1 MRMLLIHADEFS
13 YEVKSKAIPEPEEPK
28 SFKAFV
34 KNALVAFCTIEK
46 NDEKN
51 PEAIAFKAAENII
64 DVFNK
69 VKAENIVIYPYAHL
83 SSDLAS
89 KEVAIP
95 ILENIERKINEEG
108 FKVYRSPFGWY
119 KSFNLNCKGHPLSEL
134 SRTITVEKEEGAA
147 EIKTEYAIMDLNGN
161 LHHPLEYNYKPEET
175 DLKALVE
182 KEALKKELIGG
193 KPKFLDYCSKF
204 SIEWEPYSDIGH
216 MRYGPE
222 GGLIFDLISEYAWQ
236 VANSLEIP
244 IFSVKGTN
252 MFNVAEPPVKEHAKL
267 FGEKLYEIKV
277 DEKTLILRYAACHQQ
292 FAMVKDW
299 IISHKQMPFGTFE
312 VADSYR
318 LEKSGELLLCFR
330 VRKLHMPDLHIYCK
344 DLENAKEISLK
355 IHEKIYEEIRKLGR
369 EYVSIYNITK
379 KFFNENK
386 SFLLKLLSI
395 EKKPV
400 LINFVPEGRF
410 YWVIN
415 VEYTIIDELNR
426 PREIATFQIDVGN
439 SKRFGIH
446 YIDEKGEKVYPPI
459 IHTALI
465 GTIERYLFTLL
476 DSASKKEAE
485 GLKPSLPLWLSPTQ
499 VRLIPINQSYL
510 PEALNLSE
518 KLKSA
523 LIRVDIDDREDTVP
537 KKVLLAEKEWIP
549 YILVI
554 GKKEVETGKL
564 TVRVREEEKQK
575 IMLIEDLI
583 AEIKSKTKG
592 YPFKPSTLPM
602 LLSKKPV
609 YKMVK

>member
-28 SFKAFV
+28 NLKASV

-46 NDEKN
+46 DDEKN
-51 PEAIAFKAAENII
+51 PEVIAFKAAENII

-69 VKAENIVIYPYAHL
+69 VKAENIVVYPYAHL

-95 ILENIERKINEEG
+95 ILEKIEEKIKEEG

-134 SRTITVEKEEGAA
+134 SRSITIEKEEVAT
-147 EIKTEYAIMDLNGN
+147 EIKTEYAIMDLEGN
-161 LHHPLEYNYKPEET
+161 LHNPLEYNYKPEEI
-175 DLKALVE
+175 DFKALVE
-182 KEALKKELIGG
+182 KEALKKELAGG

-204 SIEWEPYSDIGH
+204 GIEWEPYSDIGH

-222 GGLIFDLISEYAWQ
+222 GTLIFDLISEYAWQ
-236 VANSLEIP
+236 IANSLEIP
-244 IFSVKGTN
+244 IFNVKGTN

-267 FGEKLYEIKV
+267 FGEKLYEIKA
-277 DEKTLILRYAACHQQ
+277 DGKTLILRYAACHQQ

-355 IHEKIYEEIRKLGR
+355 IHKKIYEEIRKIGR

-379 KFFNENK
+379 KFFEENK

-426 PREIATFQIDVGN
+426 PREIATFQIDIGN
-439 SKRFGIH
+439 AKRFGIY
-446 YIDEKGEKVYPPI
+446 YIDEKGEKIYPPI

-465 GTIERYLFTLL
+465 GTVERYLFALL
-476 DSASKKEAE
+476 DSASKKEAK
-485 GLKPSLPLWLSPTQ
+485 GLKPSLPLWLSPIQ
-499 VRLIPINQSYL
+499 VRIIPINQSYL
-510 PEALNLSE
+510 SNALALAE

-523 LIRVDIDDREDTVP
+523 LIRVDIDDREDTVS

-554 GKKEVETGKL
+554 GEKEVKTGKL
-564 TVRVREEEKQK
+564 TVRIREEEKQK
-575 IMLIEDLI
+575 TMLIEDLI
-583 AEIKSKTKG
+583 NEIKSKTEG

-602 LLSKKPV
+602 LLSKKPI
-609 YKMVK
+609 YKMFK

>member
-1 MRMLLIHADEFS
+1 MLLIHADEFS

-28 SFKAFV
+28 NLKASV

-46 NDEKN
+46 DDEKN
-51 PEAIAFKAAENII
+51 PEVIAFKAAENII

-69 VKAENIVIYPYAHL
+69 VKAENIVVYPYAHL

-95 ILENIERKINEEG
+95 ILEKIEEKIKEEG

-134 SRTITVEKEEGAA
+134 SRSITIEKEEVAT
-147 EIKTEYAIMDLNGN
+147 EIKTEYAIMDLEGN
-161 LHHPLEYNYKPEET
+161 LHNPLEYNYKPEEI
-175 DLKALVE
+175 DFKALVE
-182 KEALKKELIGG
+182 KEALKKELAGG

-204 SIEWEPYSDIGH
+204 GIEWEPYSDIGH

-222 GGLIFDLISEYAWQ
+222 GTLIFDLISEYAWQ
-236 VANSLEIP
+236 IANSLEIP
-244 IFSVKGTN
+244 IFNVKGTN

-267 FGEKLYEIKV
+267 FGEKLYEIKA
-277 DEKTLILRYAACHQQ
+277 DGKTLILRYAACHQQ

-355 IHEKIYEEIRKLGR
+355 IHKKIYEEIRKIGR

-379 KFFNENK
+379 KFFEENK

-426 PREIATFQIDVGN
+426 PREIATFQIDIGN
-439 SKRFGIH
+439 AKRFGIY
-446 YIDEKGEKVYPPI
+446 YIDEKGEKIYPPI

-465 GTIERYLFTLL
+465 GTVERYLFALL
-476 DSASKKEAE
+476 DSASKKEAK
-485 GLKPSLPLWLSPTQ
+485 GLKPSLPLWLSPIQ
-499 VRLIPINQSYL
+499 VRIIPINQSYL
-510 PEALNLSE
+510 SNALALAE

-523 LIRVDIDDREDTVP
+523 LIRVDIDDREDTVS

-554 GKKEVETGKL
+554 GEKEVKTGKL
-564 TVRVREEEKQK
+564 TVRIREEEKQK
-575 IMLIEDLI
+575 TMLIEDLI
-583 AEIKSKTKG
+583 NEIKSKTEG

-602 LLSKKPV
+602 LLSKKPI
-609 YKMVK
+609 YKMFK

>member
-1 MRMLLIHADEFS
+1 MLLIHADEFS

-28 SFKAFV
+28 NLKASV

-46 NDEKN
+46 DDEKN
-51 PEAIAFKAAENII
+51 PEVIAFKAAENII
-64 DVFNK
+64 DVFNR
-69 VKAENIVIYPYAHL
+69 VKAENIVVYPYAHL

-95 ILENIERKINEEG
+95 ILKKIEEKIKEEG

-134 SRTITVEKEEGAA
+134 SRSITIEKEEVAT
-147 EIKTEYAIMDLNGN
+147 EIKTEYAIMDLEGN
-161 LHHPLEYNYKPEET
+161 LYNPLEYNYKPEEI
-175 DLKALVE
+175 DFKVLVE
-182 KEALKKELIGG
+182 KEALKKELAGG

-204 SIEWEPYSDIGH
+204 GIEWEPYSDIGH

-222 GGLIFDLISEYAWQ
+222 GTLIFDLISEYAWQ
-236 VANSLEIP
+236 IANSLEIP
-244 IFSVKGTN
+244 IFNVKGTN

-267 FGEKLYEIKV
+267 FGEKLYEIKA
-277 DEKTLILRYAACHQQ
+277 DGKTLILRYAACHQQ

-355 IHEKIYEEIRKLGR
+355 IHKKIYEEIRKVGR

-379 KFFNENK
+379 KFFEENK

-426 PREIATFQIDVGN
+426 PREIATFQIDIGN
-439 SKRFGIH
+439 AKRFGIY

-465 GTIERYLFTLL
+465 GTVERYLFALL
-476 DSASKKEAE
+476 DSASKKEAK
-485 GLKPSLPLWLSPTQ
+485 GLKPSLPLWLSPIQ
-499 VRLIPINQSYL
+499 VRIIPINQSYL
-510 PEALNLSE
+510 SNALALAE

-523 LIRVDIDDREDTVP
+523 LIRVDIDDREDTVS

-554 GKKEVETGKL
+554 GEKEVKTGKF
-564 TVRVREEEKQK
+564 TVRIREEEKQK
-575 IMLIEDLI
+575 TMLIEDLI
-583 AEIKSKTKG
+583 NEIKSKTEG

-602 LLSKKPV
+602 LLSKKPI
-609 YKMVK
+609 YKMFK

>member
-1 MRMLLIHADEFS
+1 MLLIHADKFD

-28 SFKAFV
+28 SLNASV
-34 KNALVAFCTIEK
+34 ENALVAFCTIEK
-46 NDEKN
+46 DDEKN
-51 PEAIAFKAAENII
+51 PEVIILKAVENII
-64 DVFNK
+64 DVFNN
-69 VKAENIVIYPYAHL
+69 VKAESIVVYPYAHL

-89 KEVAIP
+89 KDVAIS
-95 ILENIERKINEEG
+95 ILEKIEEKIKEEG

-119 KSFNLNCKGHPLSEL
+119 KSFNLSCKGHPLSEL
-134 SRTITVEKEEGAA
+134 SRAIIAEKEEVAA
-147 EIKTEYAIMDLNGN
+147 EVKTEYAIMDLDGS
-161 LHHPLEYNYKPEET
+161 LHDPAMYNYRLEEAE
-175 DLKALVE
+175 LKALVE

-204 SIEWEPYSDIGH
+204 GVEWEPYSDIGH

-222 GGLIFDLISEYAWQ
+222 GSLIFDLISEYAWQ
-236 VANSLEIP
+236 IANSLEIP
-244 IFSVKGTN
+244 IFNVKGTN

-267 FGEKLYEIKV
+267 FGEKLYEIKA
-277 DEKTLILRYAACHQQ
+277 DGKTLILRYAACHQQ

-299 IISHKQMPFGTFE
+299 VISYKQIPFGTFE
-312 VADSYR
+312 IADSYR

-355 IHEKIYEEIRKLGR
+355 IHEKIYEEIRKLKR
-369 EYVSIYNITK
+369 EYVSIYNVTR
-379 KFFNENK
+379 KFFEENK
-386 SFLLKLLSI
+386 SFFLKLLSI

-426 PREIATFQIDVGN
+426 PREIATFQIDIGN

-465 GTIERYLFTLL
+465 GTVERYFFTLL
-476 DSASKKEAE
+476 DSASKRESK
-485 GLKPSLPLWLSPTQ
+485 GLKPFLPLWLSPTQ
-499 VRLIPINQSYL
+499 VRLILINQSYIST
-510 PEALNLSE
+510 ALKLAE

-523 LIRVDIDDREDTVP
+523 SIRVDIDDRDDTVP
-537 KKVLLAEKEWIP
+537 KKVLFAEKEWIP

-554 GKKEVETGKL
+554 GEKEVKTEKL
-564 TVRVREEEKQK
+564 NVRVREEEKQK
-575 IMLIEDLI
+575 VMSIKDLI
-583 AEIKSKTKG
+583 LEIKCKTEG
-592 YPFKPSTLPM
+592 YPFKPLNMPM
-602 LLSKKPV
+602 LLSKRPV
-609 YKMVK
+609 YKMIK

>member
-1 MRMLLIHADEFS
+1 MRMLLIHADKFD

-28 SFKAFV
+28 SLKASV
-34 KNALVAFCTIEK
+34 ENALIAFCTIEK
-46 NDEKN
+46 NDEIN
-51 PEAIAFKAAENII
+51 PKVIAFKASEHII

-69 VKAENIVIYPYAHL
+69 VKAESIVIYPYAHL

-89 KEVAIP
+89 KEAAIP
-95 ILENIERKINEEG
+95 ILEEIEEKIEGEG

-119 KSFNLNCKGHPLSEL
+119 KSFNLSCKGHPLSEL
-134 SRTITVEKEEGAA
+134 SRTIIAEKEEAA
-147 EIKTEYAIMDLNGN
+147 VEIKTEYAIMDLEGN
-161 LHHPLEYNYKPEET
+161 LHNPIEYNYKLEEAE
-175 DLKALVE
+175 LKALVE
-182 KEALKKELIGG
+182 KEALKKELFGG

-204 SIEWEPYSDIGH
+204 GVEWESYSDIGH
-216 MRYGPE
+216 MRYEPE
-222 GGLIFDLISEYAWQ
+222 GSLIFDLISEYAWQ

-252 MFNVAEPPVKEHAKL
+252 MFNIAEPPVKEHAKL
-267 FGEKLYEIKV
+267 FGEKLYEIKA

-299 IISHKQMPFGTFE
+299 VISHKQMPFGTFE

-330 VRKLHMPDLHIYCK
+330 VRKLHMPDLHVYCK

-355 IHEKIYEEIRKLGR
+355 IHEKIYNEIRKLGR
-369 EYVSIYNITK
+369 EYVSIYNVTR
-379 KFFNENK
+379 KFFEENK
-386 SFLLKLLSI
+386 SFFLKLLSI

-446 YIDEKGEKVYPPI
+446 YIDENGRKIYPPI

-465 GTIERYLFTLL
+465 GTVERYLFTLL
-476 DSASKKEAE
+476 DSASKKERK
-485 GLKPSLPLWLSPTQ
+485 GLKPSLPLWLSPIQ
-499 VRLIPINQSYL
+499 VRLIPVNQSYL
-510 PEALNLSE
+510 LHALKLAE
-518 KLKSA
+518 KLKLAS
-523 LIRVDIDDREDTVP
+523 IRVDVDDREDSVS
-537 KKVLLAEKEWIP
+537 KKVLFAEKEWIP

-554 GKKEVETGKL
+554 GKKEVKTGKL
-564 TVRVREEEKQK
+564 NIRVREEGKQK
-575 IMLIEDLI
+575 SISIKDLI
-583 AEIKSKTKG
+583 LEVKNKTEG
-592 YPFKPSTLPM
+592 YPFKPLNMPM
-602 LLSKKPV
+602 LLSKRPV
-609 YKMVK
+609 YKMIK